1 MKYRKTKKVFKNN
14 GNFLWNHD
22 QVRFIRL
29 NSQIFL
35 HPYYN
40 NPKFPHRKWAEA
52 QYQGKSV
59 PPELSITE
67 EDIKAIE
74 ESYKNND

>member
-1 MKYRKTKKVFKNN
+1 MKYKNTKKSFKND

-22 QVRFIRL
+22 QVRFIRM

-40 NPKFPHRKWAEA
+40 NPKFPHRKWSEA
-52 QYQGKSV
+52 RYQGKSV
-59 PPELSITE
+59 PLENSITE

-74 ESYKNND
+74 ESYNNHD